1 MAIADVRNSDEN
13 KLGSLYSSST
23 AQSTQQ
29 VRDEVR
35 NALSPI
41 KAKGVKDWEI
51 LNIWSEIAHKQGN
64 YAAADTLA
72 SAAYELGKPGE

>member
-1 MAIADVRNSDEN
+1 MAIADVPNSDEN

-23 AQSTQQ
+23 AQYTQQ
-29 VRDEVR
+29 VSDEVR
-35 NALSPI
+35 NALSLL

-51 LNIWSEIAHKQGN
+51 LNIWSEIAHKEGN